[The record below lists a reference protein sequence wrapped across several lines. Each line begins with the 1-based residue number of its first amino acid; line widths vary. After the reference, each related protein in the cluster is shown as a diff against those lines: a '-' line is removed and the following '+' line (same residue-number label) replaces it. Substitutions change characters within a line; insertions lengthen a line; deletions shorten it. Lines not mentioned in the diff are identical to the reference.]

1 MRRLTNL
8 RLPMLGAML
17 AVVLS
22 LAAGVTCVLAHAFG
36 QAAPTA
42 QVASALAIKDGA
54 IAVMGTLG
62 AAFLVC
68 SLIAAIRHAKRVTLA
83 ASLVA

>member
-1 MRRLTNL
+1 MRRLINQ

-22 LAAGVTCVLAHAFG
+22 LAAGVTSVLAHAFG
-36 QAAPTA
+36 QATPMA
-42 QVASALAIKDGA
+42 QAASAIAIKDGA

-68 SLIAAIRHAKRVTLA
+68 ALIAAIKHAKHVTLA
-83 ASLVA
+83 TSLVA

>member
-22 LAAGVTCVLAHAFG
+22 LAAGVTCVLAHALG
-36 QAAPTA
+36 QATPTVQA
-42 QVASALAIKDGA
+42 ASAIAIKDGA
-54 IAVMGTLG
+54 IAVMGTMG

-68 SLIAAIRHAKRVTLA
+68 SLITAIKHAKHVTLA
-83 ASLVA
+83 TSSVA